1 MRSILAL
8 VVGLSLGAS
17 ACSGG
22 TATTSSLTTPAA
34 VSTTVAVSNSA
45 PPLETADLVLVH
57 RVRGECPMGVCQETL
72 VWSDGYFRTREYEQA
87 TATEGQSAPSIV
99 AAVIDVAAAGLLKA
113 EPAAEAGCQ
122 PDVDDLPD
130 EFLVA
135 VATEEAARR
144 LSWCR
149 RAGADLPPAWD
160 TLDSLVNEIG
170 QTPTQ
175 PAAAIVLLY
184 SLTGGCGMTGSCTT
198 TAIDETGR
206 RWAVAPLP
214 FDDGHVALHSSH
226 ADPHDVDR
234 LIGLIGETDFAALR
248 ASLGEGVCNGC
259 VDGVDF
265 TFDFVGVGEALD
277 SVTYDLSTANL
288 PLLELMWAIAE

>member
-1 MRSILAL
+1 VTTLA
-8 VVGLSLGAS
+8 VV
-17 ACSGG
+17 
-22 TATTSSLTTPAA
+22 P
-34 VSTTVAVSNSA
+34 TTVAAIA
-45 PPLETADLVLVH
+45 PTPASDNAVLVLVH
-57 RVRGECPMGVCQETL
+57 RVRGECPVGVCQETL
-72 VWSDGYFRTREYEQA
+72 VWSDGYFRTSEYDRA
-87 TATEGQSAPSIV
+87 TATEGQFAPSIV
-99 AAVIDVAAAGLLKA
+99 AAVMDVAASGELKA
-113 EPAAEAGCQ
+113 EAAAEAGCQ
-122 PDVDDLPD
+122 PEVHDLPD

-170 QTPTQ
+170 QTPIQ

-214 FDDGHVALHSSH
+214 FDEGKVALQSSH
-226 ADPHDVDR
+226 ADPDDMDR
-234 LIGLIGETDFAALR
+234 LIGLTSETDFAALR

-259 VDGVDF
+259 VDGIDF
-265 TFDFVGVGEALD
+265 AFDFIGVGERLD
-277 SVTYDLSTANL
+277 TVTYDLSPTNH
-288 PLLELMWAIAE
+288 PLLDLMWAVAE